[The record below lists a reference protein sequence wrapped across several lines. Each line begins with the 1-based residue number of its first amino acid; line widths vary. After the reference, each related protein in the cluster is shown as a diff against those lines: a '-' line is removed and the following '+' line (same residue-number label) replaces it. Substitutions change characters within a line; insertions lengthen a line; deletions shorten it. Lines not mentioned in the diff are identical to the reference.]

1 MLKIKLNEDKE
12 IVDTIKQELKENNG
26 YCPCKIIKN
35 EDTKCMCKEFREQLT
50 ELNFFLGNAI
60 KYITRAGK
68 KNKDTYIEDLEKAV
82 NYLNKEIELYK
93 KGVSNN

>member
-1 MLKIKLNEDKE
+1 M
-12 IVDTIKQELKENNG
+12 NNVIHPSHYNTG
-26 YCPCKIIKN
+26 NLEVWDFIA
-35 EDTKCMCKEFREQLT
+35 QQ

>member
-1 MLKIKLNEDKE
+1 M
-12 IVDTIKQELKENNG
+12 NNVIHPSHYNSG
-26 YCPCKIIKN
+26 NLAVWDFIA
-35 EDTKCMCKEFREQLT
+35 QQ

-68 KNKDTYIEDLEKAV
+68 KNKDTYIEDLEKSV

-93 KGVSNN
+93 KGVSNH

>member
-1 MLKIKLNEDKE
+1 M
-12 IVDTIKQELKENNG
+12 NNVIHPSHYNSG
-26 YCPCKIIKN
+26 NLEVWDFIA
-35 EDTKCMCKEFREQLT
+35 QQ

-93 KGVSNN
+93 KGVSDN